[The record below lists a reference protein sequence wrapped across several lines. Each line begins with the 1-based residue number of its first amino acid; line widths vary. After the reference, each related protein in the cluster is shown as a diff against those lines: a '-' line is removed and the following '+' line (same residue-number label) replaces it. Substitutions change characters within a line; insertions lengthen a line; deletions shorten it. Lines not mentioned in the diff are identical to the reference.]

1 MKQTNF
7 KKELKENNRF
17 LKDLVESLEDIKKG
31 RIQNFKFP
39 KGCKL

>member
-1 MKQTNF
+1 MKHADF

-31 RIQNFKFP
+31 RIQDFKFP
-39 KGCKL
+39 KACKQ